1 MKKIITLALAAL
13 LAVGTIGMVSCGN
26 ETAENTETPVQ
37 GEENAAPEVNEE
49 AEAEAEKEEEAPAKR
64 EKLVVYTNAEFAPFE
79 YVADGKVVGI
89 DIDICQKIADEMG
102 CTLEIVNTDFDSI
115 IGSIASGK
123 GDIGASGFTIN
134 EERKQQVN
142 FSIPYYNTTQYM
154 VVPKGSDIK
163 SVQDLAGK
171 NVAVQIG
178 TTGDLAITDMNL
190 EGITI
195 TRLNNANEGG
205 LGLGTKYDAV
215 VIDEPTAKNIA
226 AVNGFD
232 TVIVE
237 GLETEQYGFAFN
249 KTATDILE
257 AANKV
262 IAEMI
267 NDGSLAESVSYH
279 TDASAVTE

>member
-1 MKKIITLALAAL
+1 MKKIITLALAAIL
-13 LAVGTIGMVSCGN
+13 SASTLMTSCGN
-26 ETAENTETPVQ
+26 NENVPENNN
-37 GEENAAPEVNEE
+37 EEN
-49 AEAEAEKEEEAPAKR
+49 KR
-64 EKLVVYTNAEFAPFE
+64 EELVVYTNAEFAPFE

-102 CTLEIVNTDFDSI
+102 AKLTIVNTDFDAI
-115 IGSIASGK
+115 IGAIASGK

-134 EERKQQVN
+134 DERKEQVN
-142 FSIPYYNTTQYM
+142 FSIPYYNTTQYIII
-154 VVPKGSDIK
+154 PKGSEIK
-163 SVQDLAGK
+163 SVADLAGK

-226 AVNGFD
+226 KVNNFD
-232 TVIVE
+232 TVKVE
-237 GLETEQYGFAFN
+237 GLETEQYGLAIN
-249 KTATDILE
+249 KADADILT
-257 AANKV
+257 AADKV
-262 IAEMI
+262 IAAMI
-267 NDGSLAESVSYH
+267 EDGSLAESVNYH

>member
-13 LAVGTIGMVSCGN
+13 LAAGTLAMASCSKKKD
-26 ETAENTETPVQ
+26 TII
-37 GEENAAPEVNEE
+37 
-49 AEAEAEKEEEAPAKR
+49 
-64 EKLVVYTNAEFAPFE
+64 VYTNAEFAPFE

-89 DIDICQKIADEMG
+89 DIDICQKIADEVG
-102 CTLEIVNTDFDSI
+102 AELEIVNTDFDSI
-115 IGSIASGK
+115 IGAIASGK

-134 EERKQQVN
+134 AERLEQVN
-142 FSIPYYNTTQYM
+142 FSIPYYNTTQYII
-154 VVPKGSDIK
+154 VPKGSEIK

-190 EGITI
+190 EGIVI

-232 TVIVE
+232 TVKVE
-237 GLETEQYGFAFN
+237 GLETEQYGLAIN
-249 KTATDILE
+249 KSNTELLK
-257 AANKV
+257 AADKV
-262 IAEMI
+262 IAAMI
-267 NDGSLAESVSYH
+267 EDGSLAESVSYH

>member
-1 MKKIITLALAAL
+1 MKKIITLTLAAL
-13 LAVGTIGMVSCGN
+13 LAVGTAAMVSCGN
-26 ETAENTETPVQ
+26 NGATEKENQETP
-37 GEENAAPEVNEE
+37 
-49 AEAEAEKEEEAPAKR
+49 KR
-64 EKLVVYTNAEFAPFE
+64 DVLRVYTNAEFAPFE
-79 YVADGKVVGI
+79 YVSDGKVVGI

-102 CTLEIVNTDFDSI
+102 AELVITNTDFDSI

-134 EERKQQVN
+134 DERKEQVN

-237 GLETEQYGFAFN
+237 GLETEQYGLAFN
-249 KTATDILE
+249 KKDTDILE

-267 NDGSLAESVSYH
+267 EDGSLVESVNYH
-279 TDASAVTE
+279 TDASAVIE

>member
-13 LAVGTIGMVSCGN
+13 LALGTLAMASCGKE
-26 ETAENTETPVQ
+26 ETKTDETP
-37 GEENAAPEVNEE
+37 E
-49 AEAEAEKEEEAPAKR
+49 KR
-64 EKLVVYTNAEFAPFE
+64 EKIVVYTNAEFAPFE
-79 YVADGKVVGI
+79 YVSDGKVVGI

-115 IGSIASGK
+115 IASINSGK

-134 EERKQQVN
+134 DERKEQVN
-142 FSIPYYNTTQYM
+142 FSIPYYTTTQYIII
-154 VVPKGSDIK
+154 PKGSEIK
-163 SVQDLAGK
+163 GVEDLAGK

-178 TTGDLAITDMNL
+178 TTGDLIITDMNL

-195 TRLNNANEGG
+195 TRLNNAYDGG

-226 AVNGFD
+226 AVNNFD
-232 TVIVE
+232 TVKVE
-237 GLETEQYGFAFN
+237 GLETEEYGLAIN
-249 KTATDILE
+249 KADADIL
-257 AANKV
+257 AAADKV
-262 IAEMI
+262 IAAMI
-267 NDGSLAESVSYH
+267 EDGSLAESVKYH

>member
-13 LAVGTIGMVSCGN
+13 LAVGTLGMASCGN
-26 ETAENTETPVQ
+26 NEDTKDPAENNV
-37 GEENAAPEVNEE
+37 ENSQDEKAPEEE
-49 AEAEAEKEEEAPAKR
+49 EKEEAPKR
-64 EKLVVYTNAEFAPFE
+64 EELVVYTNAEFAPFE

-102 CTLEIVNTDFDSI
+102 CTLQIVNTDFDSI
-115 IGSIASGK
+115 IGSISSGK

-134 EERKQQVN
+134 DERKEQVN

-154 VVPKGSDIK
+154 VVPKDSEIK
-163 SVQDLAGK
+163 GVADLAGK

-232 TVIVE
+232 TVLVE
-237 GLETEQYGFAFN
+237 GLETEQYGLAFH
-249 KTATDILE
+249 KDATDILE

-267 NDGSLAESVSYH
+267 NDGSLAESVSFH

>member
-13 LAVGTIGMVSCGN
+13 LAMGTLAMASCS
-26 ETAENTETPVQ
+26 
-37 GEENAAPEVNEE
+37 
-49 AEAEAEKEEEAPAKR
+49 KEETKTDDGAAAEKR
-64 EKLVVYTNAEFAPFE
+64 EKIVVYTNAEFAPFE

-102 CTLEIVNTDFDSI
+102 CEMEIVNTDFDSI
-115 IGSIASGK
+115 IASINSGK

-134 EERKQQVN
+134 DERKEQVN
-142 FSIPYYNTTQYM
+142 FSIPYYTTTQYIII
-154 VVPKGSDIK
+154 PKGSEIK
-163 SVQDLAGK
+163 SVEDLAGK

-178 TTGDLAITDMNL
+178 TTGDLIITDMNL

-195 TRLNNANEGG
+195 TRLNNAYDGG

-232 TVIVE
+232 TVKVE
-237 GLETEQYGFAFN
+237 GLETEEYGLAIN
-249 KTATDILE
+249 KADADIL
-257 AANKV
+257 AAADKV
-262 IAEMI
+262 IAAMI
-267 NDGSLAESVSYH
+267 EDGSLAESVKYH